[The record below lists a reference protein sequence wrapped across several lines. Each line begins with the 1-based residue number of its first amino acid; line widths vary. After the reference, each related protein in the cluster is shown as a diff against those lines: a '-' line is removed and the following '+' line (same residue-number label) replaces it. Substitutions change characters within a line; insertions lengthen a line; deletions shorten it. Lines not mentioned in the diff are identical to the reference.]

1 MLRKSETEGWI
12 LVTHPDHA
20 RLAGEFASRWGNDL
34 FAPPEPRQ
42 DVLEGIFCHD
52 DGWKERDHAPQ
63 ITRQG
68 LPSAFS
74 VELVGKYSA
83 FEEIDLADY
92 LAVRRRA
99 LEEIAQR
106 NPYAAVMVSMHT
118 HNLLS
123 QRVDRDTIR
132 ADDLILL
139 DSFLA
144 EQLAVQTSLRARLQ
158 AEGAYPAG
166 QISDAAFDEHFAL
179 LQACD
184 CLSLLACVDY
194 EQPSDLLHDLSTRR
208 GDRRRIKYL
217 RKDAAVYALDPFPFA
232 GTVQKFE
239 IPCRFVRQR
248 TFASSHE
255 LTELY
260 LSAPITQ
267 REMTFIGL

>member
-20 RLAGEFASRWGNDL
+20 RLAGEFASRWGNEL
-34 FAPPEPRQ
+34 FAPPEPRP

-52 DGWKERDHAPQ
+52 DGWKERDHSPQ

-99 LEEIAQR
+99 LEVIAQK

-123 QRVDRDTIR
+123 QRVDRATIR
-132 ADDLILL
+132 PADLGLL

-144 EQLAVQTSLRARLQ
+144 EQLSAQRSLRGRLLG
-158 AEGAYPAG
+158 EGGYPPG
-166 QISDAAFDEHFAL
+166 QISDAAFNEHFAL

-194 EQPSDLLHDLSTRR
+194 EQPSDLLHDLITRR
-208 GDRRRIKYL
+208 GDRRRIKYV

-232 GTVQKFE
+232 GTIQKFA
-239 IPCRFVRQR
+239 IPGRYVPQR
-248 TFASSHE
+248 KFASSQE

-260 LSAPITQ
+260 RSAPITQ
-267 REMTFIGL
+267 REMTFIAL